1 MPRPVNEEL
10 KKAFLPVSTERL
22 WVGPPWVPE
31 EDRPAG
37 KLPIVLDVIGAF
49 GTGNH
54 PTTYGCLT
62 AVERFVCEHPG
73 ASVLDVGTGTG
84 VLSIAAK
91 LLGAGRVVAI
101 DIDPL
106 AVVRAQ
112 KNAELHE
119 VDIEV
124 SGERLEEVV
133 GVFDLVVA
141 NIRPVPLVALA
152 GELAK
157 RTRLRLVTSGV
168 LPREREPVEAA
179 FLQTDLAVERAEV
192 VPEFTG
198 RFPLDS
204 PFWLR
209 WEYRVTGARPAP

>member
-1 MPRPVNEEL
+1 MPRRVPEET
-10 KKAFLPVSTERL
+10 KKAYLPVSTERL

-31 EDRPAG
+31 EERAAG
-37 KLPIVLDVIGAF
+37 KLPIVFDCIGVF
-49 GTGNH
+49 GSGNH

-101 DIDPL
+101 DIDPPS
-106 AVVRAQ
+106 VIEAQ
-112 KNAELHE
+112 KNAERHG

-124 SGERLEEVV
+124 SGQRLEDVV

-141 NIRPVPLVALA
+141 NIRPDPLVALA
-152 GELAK
+152 AELAK
-157 RTRLRLVTSGV
+157 RTRVRLVTSGV
-168 LPREREPVEAA
+168 LPKEREPVEAA

-192 VPEFTG
+192 VPDFTG

-209 WEYRVTGARPAP
+209 WEYRVTGARAAP

>member
-1 MPRPVNEEL
+1 MPQRVQEET

-31 EDRPAG
+31 AERAAG
-37 KLPIVLDVIGAF
+37 KLPIVLDCIGVF
-49 GTGNH
+49 GSGNH

-62 AVERFVCEHPG
+62 AVERFIIAHPG

-84 VLSIAAK
+84 VLAIAAK
-91 LLGAGRVVAI
+91 LLGAGRVLAI
-101 DIDPL
+101 DIDP
-106 AVVRAQ
+106 ASVVEAQ
-112 KNAELHE
+112 KNATRHG
-119 VDIEV
+119 VDLEV
-124 SGERLEEVV
+124 SGERLEEVA

-141 NIRPVPLVALA
+141 NIRPQPLVALA
-152 GELAK
+152 SELAK
-157 RTRLRLVTSGV
+157 RTRVRLVTSGV

-192 VPEFTG
+192 VPDFVG
-198 RFPLDS
+198 RFPFDS

-209 WEYRVTGARPAP
+209 WEYCVTGARPAP